1 MAAADLNL
9 TDVMFDDGLE
19 SILIRRKG
27 GRIIGG
33 RTLNMTGFT
42 DDVVKG
48 GHIIIRSTTDETDYR
63 PMPVSNGAFGTL
75 TTGFEYAGILVRS
88 VTKKDPRAA
97 IQYDGE
103 INDKAMPYPLTDTL
117 KTALKAA
124 LPSLYFMHD

>member
-1 MAAADLNL
+1 MATADLNL
-9 TDVMFDDGLE
+9 TNETFDDGLE

-42 DDVVKG
+42 ADKVVG
-48 GHIIIRSTTDETDYR
+48 GHIIIKSTTDDNDYR

-75 TTGFEYAGILVRS
+75 TTGFEYAGILVRT
-88 VTKKDPRAA
+88 VTAKDPRAA

-103 INDKAMPYPLTDTL
+103 INDKAMPYPLTDAL

>member
-1 MAAADLNL
+1 
-9 TDVMFDDGLE
+9 
-19 SILIRRKG
+19 
-27 GRIIGG
+27 
-33 RTLNMTGFT
+33 MTGFT

>member
-1 MAAADLNL
+1 MSTAALNL
-9 TDVMFDDGLE
+9 TEESFDDGME

-27 GRIIGG
+27 GRVIGG

-42 DDVVKG
+42 GDKVKA
-48 GHIIIRSTTDETDYR
+48 GHIIIKSSTDDNDWR
-63 PMPVSNGAFGTL
+63 PMPVSDGAFGTL
-75 TTGFEYAGILVRS
+75 TTGFEYAGILVRT
-88 VTKKDPRAA
+88 VTAKDPRAA

-103 INDKAMPYPLTDTL
+103 INDKAMPYPLTSTL

>member
-1 MAAADLNL
+1 MSTADLNL
-9 TDVMFDDGLE
+9 ADESYDDGLE
-19 SILIRRKG
+19 TILIRRKG

-42 DDVVKG
+42 GDKVKA
-48 GHIIIRSTTDETDYR
+48 GHIIIKSSTDDNDYR

-75 TTGFEYAGILVRS
+75 ATGFEYAGILVRT
-88 VTKKDPRAA
+88 VTAKDPRAA

-103 INDKAMPYPLTDTL
+103 INDKVMPYPLTPTL
-117 KTALKAA
+117 KAALKAA

>member
-1 MAAADLNL
+1 
-9 TDVMFDDGLE
+9 
-19 SILIRRKG
+19 
-27 GRIIGG
+27 
-33 RTLNMTGFT
+33 
-42 DDVVKG
+42 
-48 GHIIIRSTTDETDYR
+48 
-63 PMPVSNGAFGTL
+63 MPVSNGAFGTL